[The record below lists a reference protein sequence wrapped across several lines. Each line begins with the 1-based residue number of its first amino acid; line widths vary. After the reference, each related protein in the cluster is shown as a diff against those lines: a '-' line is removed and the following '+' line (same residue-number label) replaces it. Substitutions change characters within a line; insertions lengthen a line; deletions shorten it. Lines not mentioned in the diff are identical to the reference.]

1 MDGDGNKLLGMCSF
15 WGGIQWDL
23 SVKYFYS
30 CVDVFQGLQGL
41 PGDKG
46 IRVSYQ
52 ASLGLCTVVDWLLPE
67 PLRDS

>member
-1 MDGDGNKLLGMCSF
+1 MERNSWARVPFEEVYNGTYLF
-15 WGGIQWDL
+15 
-23 SVKYFYS
+23 VKYFYF

-52 ASLGLCTVVDWLLPE
+52 ASLGLCTVVEWSVPE
-67 PLRDS
+67 PLKDS

>member
-1 MDGDGNKLLGMCSF
+1 MERNSWAHVHFEEVYSGTCPF
-15 WGGIQWDL
+15 
-23 SVKYFYS
+23 VKYFYF
-30 CVDVFQGLQGL
+30 CIDVFQGLQGL